1 MKFAA
6 TCATGLENLVA
17 EEVKEFQGRDI
28 ERGSG
33 SVTWT
38 GSLESGYRACLWS
51 RFSSRVLLEVA
62 QYNPENEEELYSK
75 VKEIS
80 WQDHLT
86 NKTTFAVD
94 CSLGSGAPFN
104 HSKYTALKV
113 KDGIADYFRSMSGI
127 RPHVKVNRPGV
138 RINVHA
144 DSIRTMVSIDLSGE
158 SLHKRGYRLEKGEAP
173 LKETLA
179 AAIIALSGW
188 DGNCPLVDPLCGSG
202 TLLIEAAMILG
213 DSAPGLGRSY
223 FGMQGWR
230 GHDEELWARLV
241 SEAIEREEIGHNR
254 SWPQLTGYDGS
265 RLSVRQSRFN
275 IKNAGLDDKISISR
289 KELFELTPPGEAG
302 LLVCN
307 PPYGERLS
315 EREMVKY
322 LYRFIGNRLQ
332 RSFHGWS
339 VGLFTSNPDMA
350 DMTGLRWEEK
360 HQLFNGPIACRLFVG
375 PVGNPPA
382 RRFQWNIT
390 PPEPEEQNSD
400 FANRLRKNLKKIIAW
415 AEKEGVEC
423 FRVYDRDMAEYNV
436 SIDLYGKWVHVQE
449 YAAPSSI
456 SETLAAER
464 FRVVLQGVRQVLGA
478 GRDRV
483 YIKTRKRQK
492 GKTQYQG
499 KTKKKSKL
507 YEVREGE
514 CSFLVNFTD
523 YLDTGLFL
531 DHRNTRMRIGQEAD
545 GKRFLN
551 LYGYTGTAT
560 VHAVRGGAVSSTTVD
575 LSATYLQ
582 WAEMNFSLN
591 GIYPDRHRLVHSD
604 CIQWLKEN
612 GDFYDL
618 IFVDPPTFSNT
629 RKKSRVFDVQK
640 DHVLLLNLAMSRLRD
655 NGLLIFS
662 TNFRSFKLD
671 PGLAEQ
677 YTCHNI
683 SKKSVP
689 RDFNQSSRIHQC
701 WEIRHKQRT
710 PQEN

>member
-6 TCATGLENLVA
+6 TCGTGLENLVA
-17 EEVKEFQGRDI
+17 GEIKEFQGGDI
-28 ERGSG
+28 KIGSG
-33 SVTWT
+33 SVSWS

-62 QYNPENEEELYSK
+62 QCTPENEEDLYDR

-80 WQDHLT
+80 WQDHLS

-113 KDGIADYFRSMSGI
+113 KDGIADYFRSISGA
-127 RPHVKVNRPGV
+127 RPHVQVKRPGV
-138 RINVHA
+138 RVNVHA
-144 DSIRTMVSIDLSGE
+144 DGVRTILSIDLSGE
-158 SLHKRGYRLEKGEAP
+158 SLHKRGYRLERGEAP

-179 AAIIALSGW
+179 AAIIVLSGW
-188 DGNCPLVDPLCGSG
+188 DGQCPLLDPLCGSG
-202 TLLIEAAMILG
+202 TLLIEAAMIAG
-213 DSAPGLGRSY
+213 DAAPGLGRSY
-223 FGMQGWR
+223 FGMQGWA
-230 GHDEELWARLV
+230 GHEEDVWARLV
-241 SEAIEREEIGHNR
+241 SEAAEREEIGHNM
-254 SWPQLTGYDGS
+254 SWPQLLGYDGS
-265 RLSVRQSRFN
+265 RLSVRQSRIN
-275 IKNAGLDDKISISR
+275 IKNAGLDDKIYISR
-289 KELFELTPPGEAG
+289 KELFELSPPQDAG
-302 LLVCN
+302 FLVCN

-315 EREMVKY
+315 EKETVKY
-322 LYRFIGNRLQ
+322 LYRFIGSRLQ
-332 RSFHGWS
+332 KSFQGWR
-339 VGLFTSNPDMA
+339 VGLFTSNPDLA
-350 DMTGLRWEEK
+350 DMTGLSWQEK
-360 HQLFNGPIACRLFVG
+360 HQLYNGPIACRLFAGRVDSR
-375 PVGNPPA
+375 PLQN
-382 RRFQWNIT
+382 FQWKIT
-390 PPEPEEQNSD
+390 PAEPEEENSD
-400 FANRLRKNLKKIIAW
+400 FANRLRKNLKKMISW
-415 AEKEGVEC
+415 ADKAGVEC

-464 FRVVLQGVRQVLGA
+464 FGTVLKGVRQVLGA

-499 KTKKKSKL
+499 KAKKRGKL

-531 DHRNTRMRIGQEAD
+531 DHRNTRARIAQEAE
-545 GKRFLN
+545 GKKFLN

-560 VHAVRGGAVSSTTVD
+560 VYAALGGAVSSTTVD
-575 LSATYLQ
+575 LSATYLK
-582 WAEMNFSLN
+582 WAEMNFALN
-591 GIYPDRHRLVHSD
+591 GIYPDRHLLVHAD
-604 CIQWLKEN
+604 CMQWLKEHS
-612 GDFYDL
+612 DLYDL

-640 DHVLLLNLAMSRLRD
+640 DHFSLVNLSMSRLRD

-671 PGLAEQ
+671 DRLSELYQ
-677 YTCHNI
+677 CLDI
-683 SKKSVP
+683 SKKSISP
-689 RDFNQSSRIHQC
+689 DFNQSSRIHQC
-701 WEIRHKQRT
+701 WEIRHK
-710 PQEN
+710 